1 MDVVRYYY
9 YVHNTITFVFHKHKH
24 FSFCYVILMYILSQ
38 PTFGS
43 AESQSQP
50 TFFDPTDLP
59 SQMTN
64 QKEMDVVRCIL

>member
-9 YVHNTITFVFHKHKH
+9 YVHITITFVFHKHKH

-38 PTFGS
+38 PTFES
-43 AESQSQP
+43 ADSPP

-59 SQMTN
+59 SQTTN
-64 QKEMDVVRCIL
+64 QKEMDVVRFIL